1 MFFAKI
7 YIGTSGWDY
16 DDWVDPFY
24 SSEKGMFTQYARV
37 FNTTEINSTFY
48 TLPSERFLKN
58 LASYAPPGFKFSLKM
73 YKGITHKKL
82 LNPKTIREEL
92 ELFLKAVRPM
102 KELGKLGAIL
112 VQMPPKSREEIPW
125 FEDFLKLLPSEYRFA
140 VEFRDQSWLSDDV
153 IETLLKYGIAYT
165 IVDEPL
171 LPPVIYVTAD
181 FAYIRWHGKGERP
194 WYYYHYSI
202 DELKEWVPKINDL
215 SLKVQTIYG
224 YFNNHFRGFAPHNA
238 LQMLSL
244 LGMSNKRQKELLKR
258 MDEYFKRGEAEQVA
272 LKASLKLKA
281 GGDMVSVL
289 GVLAGQRRLKR
300 GLDIPD
306 SEVNVNVRD
315 EKIEGQVKKYK
326 VIIDLKNRT
335 IYHDCEDWKK
345 MSESKRICKHL
356 VKFFLSLPE
365 DLARKILWDIVDNID
380 EWEFRHP

>member
-16 DDWVDPFY
+16 DDWVGPLY
-24 SSEKGMFTQYARV
+24 SSERGLFTQYSRT

-48 TLPSERFLKN
+48 SLPSERFLKN
-58 LASYAPPGFKFSLKM
+58 LASYAPQGFKFSLKM

-82 LNPKTIREEL
+82 LNPKTSRKEL

-112 VQMPPKSREEIPW
+112 VQMPPKTRDEIPW
-125 FEDFLKLLPSEYRFA
+125 FEEFLKLLPADYKFA
-140 VEFRDQSWLSDDV
+140 VEFRDQSWLSDDI
-153 IETLLKYGIAYT
+153 IETLRKNGIAYT
-165 IVDEPL
+165 VVDEPL
-171 LPPVIYVTAD
+171 LPPVTHVTAD
-181 FAYIRWHGKGERP
+181 FAYIRWHGRGERP

-202 DELKEWVPKINDL
+202 EELKQWVPKINDL
-215 SLKVQTIYG
+215 SLKVRTIYG

-238 LQMLSL
+238 LQMLFL
-244 LGMSNKRQKELLKR
+244 LGMANKRQKELLRR
-258 MDEYFKRGEAEQVA
+258 MDEYFKRGEAEQIA

-281 GGDMVSVL
+281 GGDIVPVL
-289 GVLAGQRRLKR
+289 GILAGNRRLKR
-300 GLDIPD
+300 GLHIPD
-306 SEVNVNVRD
+306 EEVNISV
-315 EKIEGQVKKYK
+315 EEGKIEGGVKNYK
-326 VIIDLKNRT
+326 VAIDLENRT

-345 MSESKRICKHL
+345 ISEGKRICKHL

-365 DLARKILWDIVDNID
+365 DLARKILRDIVDNID